1 MLPTDAAAAGAVY
14 IFKAATSS
22 FDQYTSSPTP
32 DEQQWMRD
40 HYARMLTYY
49 PYFDSRLSWFPNAWV
64 YQDLYAIYRGST
76 LATDHPEWILRD
88 AGGNALYIPY
98 ACAGGTC
105 PQYAADVGD
114 AAFRSWWIGEAKTR
128 MAFGYKGIFV
138 DDVNLRM
145 QVSDGSGHAVAP
157 WDDRLGRTMTVAD
170 WRRYMA
176 EFTELIR
183 AALPAAEIVHNQVW
197 FFAPLTDPYVQ
208 RAIAAADVI
217 EIERGFNDTGI
228 RGGDGTWGFGTLMTY
243 IDTLHFIGRGVVY
256 GISASWGQEYGLA
269 MYFLL
274 QGPRDAIAN
283 DAVSRPDTWWSANDT
298 DLGTPLNTRY
308 RWNGVWRRDFTRG
321 LVLANAPEEP
331 TRTLTLP
338 RTYRGV
344 DGGLYSGVTLSAADG
359 VVLKTP

>member
-1 MLPTDAAAAGAVY
+1 LLPTDAAAAGAVY

-228 RGGDGTWGFGTLMTY
+228 QGGSGTYGFETLAAY
-243 IDTLHFIGRGVVY
+243 VDYLHGNDKGAVLDVE
-256 GISASWGQEYGLA
+256 ASWGQEYALA
-269 MYFLL
+269 TYFLVSSGHDWL
-274 QGPRDAIAN
+274 GPDNGTQPDAWWTGYDVKLGAPLGPR
-283 DAVSRPDTWWSANDT
+283 
-298 DLGTPLNTRY
+298 Y
-308 RWNGVWRRDFTRG
+308 QWNGLFRRDFAG
-321 LVLANAPEEP
+321 GIVLVNQPQQP
-331 TRTLTLP
+331 TLSAQLGQ
-338 RTYRGV
+338 TYRGL
-344 DGGLYSGVTLSAADG
+344 DGQLRTSVSLGATEG
-359 VVLKTP
+359 VVLLLP